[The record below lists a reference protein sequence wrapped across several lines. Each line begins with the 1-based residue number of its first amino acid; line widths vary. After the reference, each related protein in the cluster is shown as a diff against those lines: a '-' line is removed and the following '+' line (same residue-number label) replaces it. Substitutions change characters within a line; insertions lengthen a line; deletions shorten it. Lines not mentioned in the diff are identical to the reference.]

1 HVELLRQGGP
11 LHRLVD
17 QYNAAKVKLAIA
29 IAALLMATSA
39 AHAAQRQVVVTK
51 TRMVPIWLAPPPAY
65 DKPYEGNLEIKLF
78 ASFADLQIAC
88 KGAAGGEVGAC
99 AGWSLDHKTCM
110 ISAMSEQL
118 TRQQG
123 RNYAFMLRHELAHC
137 NGWKHAFTYT
147 DRKLKVGDSEPDGS
161 KWLPSSTKMAMP
173 TLPAS

>member
-1 HVELLRQGGP
+1 GP
-11 LHRLVD
+11 LHRLVEQHD
-17 QYNAAKVKLAIA
+17 AAGMKKLLLASV
-29 IAALLMATSA
+29 AALLMATS

-51 TRMVPIWLAPPPAY
+51 TRIVPIWLAPPPRY
-65 DKPYEGNLEIKLF
+65 DKPYEGHLAIKLF

-99 AGWSLDHKTCM
+99 AGWSRDRKTCM

-118 TRQQG
+118 AKHEG

-147 DRKLKVGDSEPDGS
+147 DRKLKVGESEPD
-161 KWLPSSTKMAMP
+161 
-173 TLPAS
+173 